1 MSNEKKPKKTAMTF
15 SRQKMETGK
24 GLLKD
29 SKFTQKIMIIEF

>member
-1 MSNEKKPKKTAMTF
+1 MSNRKKTPAMTF